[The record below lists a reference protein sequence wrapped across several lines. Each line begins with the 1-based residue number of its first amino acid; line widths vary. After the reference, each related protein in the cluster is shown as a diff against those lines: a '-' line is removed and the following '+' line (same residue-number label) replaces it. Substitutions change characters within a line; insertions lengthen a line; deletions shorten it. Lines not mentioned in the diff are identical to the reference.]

1 MIDYM
6 KEALVEAE
14 KAAEAGEIPVG
25 AVIVKDGEIIGRAF
39 NMKETMKCVTAH
51 AEILAIQQAS
61 DTLDNWRLNGC
72 EMYVT
77 LEPCPM
83 CAGAILQS
91 RISRLHIG
99 APQDK
104 TGAFGS
110 AASFGYDENL
120 NKFLDISWEMDERC
134 LKILRDFFKKR
145 RRQQVTKK

>member
-1 MIDYM
+1 MADYM
-6 KEALVEAE
+6 KEALIEAKRAFE
-14 KAAEAGEIPVG
+14 QGEIPVG
-25 AVIVKDGEIIGRAF
+25 AIIVKDGEIIARAY
-39 NMKETMKCVTAH
+39 NMKESMKCVTAH
-51 AEILAIQQAS
+51 AEILCIQEAS
-61 DTLDNWRLNGC
+61 RKLDNWRLNDC

-91 RISRLHIG
+91 RLSKLYIG

-120 NKFLDISWEMDERC
+120 NKFLQITWEMDPRC
-134 LKILRDFFKKR
+134 LKIIKDFFKERRKR
-145 RRQQVTKK
+145 